1 MEDDDPGYLSCE
13 DAELFLETIA
23 DDVPLFTNTREGVY
37 SDGAKMTPAPLEAP
51 SDLFVS
57 PMRQQMRQYQRAASK
72 SNLKPSQP
80 SSNSSQGSMSG
91 TPNADGESGR
101 VASARAA
108 FESMGF
114 GGSFGGSHRS
124 FTASGK
130 NLLSKTLDDEQKD
143 QPFTI
148 DGLQME
154 IADLQDDELDTSAI
168 DSAADTSE
176 HESVAEKEKPIPLRE
191 TPPEKTNGP
200 NKPVEKASAEEVK
213 PKAVPIEKPK
223 PQPKPRSSPKD
234 GDGLPEKVMSELAF
248 SSSEGKEVTPAVIQ
262 GLVQI
267 MKEGRIEKRKKATIA
282 MCNLCCESS
291 VNRANAGAAGAV
303 PVLIDMMQDSNPDL
317 QIQRLATAC
326 ICNLSAD
333 PPLKD
338 AIAAGGAIPHLSKL
352 LETDEDSVDARAAT
366 AHAAATLWSLCVD
379 MEHIKPMVA
388 QPETLK
394 ALLSQLRSPE
404 SFVRGQACGCV
415 GEVCIGNKKIKGQ
428 LSELGVIP
436 ALMELLKETE
446 PATQRLAASALCNLS
461 ANHDEN
467 KKLSREA
474 GLLDALVALLKST
487 SDEAVQSAAAG
498 GLYNLV
504 SSADR
509 EKLQSLGVIDLLQ
522 KVPISRNI
530 NVRLGIKDKKP
541 KEPPSETK

>member
-1 MEDDDPGYLSCE
+1 
-13 DAELFLETIA
+13 
-23 DDVPLFTNTREGVY
+23 
-37 SDGAKMTPAPLEAP
+37 MTPAPLEAP

-262 GLVQI
+262 GLVQ
-267 MKEGRIEKRKKATIA
+267 
-282 MCNLCCESS
+282 
-291 VNRANAGAAGAV
+291 
-303 PVLIDMMQDSNPDL
+303 
-317 QIQRLATAC
+317 
-326 ICNLSAD
+326 
-333 PPLKD
+333 
-338 AIAAGGAIPHLSKL
+338 
-352 LETDEDSVDARAAT
+352 
-366 AHAAATLWSLCVD
+366 
-379 MEHIKPMVA
+379 
-388 QPETLK
+388 
-394 ALLSQLRSPE
+394 
-404 SFVRGQACGCV
+404 VRGLHGDWDA
-415 GEVCIGNKKIKGQ
+415 GER
-428 LSELGVIP
+428 
-436 ALMELLKETE
+436 T
-446 PATQRLAASALCNLS
+446 ASL
-461 ANHDEN
+461 
-467 KKLSREA
+467 
-474 GLLDALVALLKST
+474 
-487 SDEAVQSAAAG
+487 
-498 GLYNLV
+498 
-504 SSADR
+504 
-509 EKLQSLGVIDLLQ
+509 
-522 KVPISRNI
+522 
-530 NVRLGIKDKKP
+530 
-541 KEPPSETK
+541 